1 MKFSLNQFL
10 LAVSFALDFVEMDI
24 AGKRT
29 NHGKRVAYIA
39 LRIAKKMGFNDE
51 DLHDIVSLAI
61 LHDNGICE
69 ANNDVVV
76 DNINEEE
83 HLMKHCITGENNI
96 SNYPFLKKRKN
107 IIRYHHE
114 KYNGTGFYK
123 LRGHDI
129 PLMSQIICIS
139 DYMENTFILDKICDE
154 NKRNIEE
161 FVKKQSGKLFK
172 PEICDAFL
180 EITSSTSFRLDL
192 GDDFINSALKKYT
205 PEFTVEVSLIDIV
218 KITDVFSKIIDSKS
232 KFTRKHSKEI
242 AEKAAIMADYYNY
255 DVDKKTKLV
264 IAANL
269 HDLGKL
275 AVPNSI
281 LDKPGKL
288 TDDEFDIIQ
297 SHTYYTRVALS
308 KINGFEDITEWASN
322 HHEKLN
328 GYGYPYGKKAN
339 ELDFNS
345 RLMGC
350 IDIYQAL
357 TEERPY
363 RKALP
368 HDKVIH
374 IMNDMAEEG
383 FIDRARVK
391 DVEAALM
398 EAVNTKLI
406 LVYN

>member
-29 NHGKRVAYIA
+29 NHGKRVAYIT

-69 ANNDVVV
+69 ATNDVVL
-76 DNINEEE
+76 DNINDEE
-83 HLMKHCITGENNI
+83 HLMKHCITGENNAT
-96 SNYPFLKKRKN
+96 NYPFLKKRKN

-114 KYNGTGFYK
+114 KYNGLGFYK
-123 LRGHDI
+123 LKGYEI
-129 PLMSQIICIS
+129 PLMSQIICFA
-139 DYMENTFILDKICDE
+139 DFMENGFILDKMCDE
-154 NKRNIEE
+154 NKRKIEK
-161 FVKKQSGKLFK
+161 FVKAQSGKLFK
-172 PEICDAFL
+172 PEICEAFL
-180 EITSSTSFRLDL
+180 EITRNTSFRLDL
-192 GDDFINSALKKYT
+192 GDNFINSALKKYT
-205 PEFTVEVSLIDIV
+205 PEFTVELSLTDIV

-232 KFTRKHSKEI
+232 KFTRKHSKGI
-242 AEKAAIMADYYNY
+242 AAKAAIMADYYNY
-255 DVDKKTKLV
+255 DVDKKTRLV
-264 IAANL
+264 IAADL

-281 LDKPGKL
+281 LDKPDKL
-288 TDDEFDIIQ
+288 TDDEFDIVKG
-297 SHTYYTRVALS
+297 HTYYTRAALS
-308 KINGFEDITEWASN
+308 KIDGFEDITEWASN

-328 GYGYPYGKKAN
+328 GYGYPYGKKAS

-363 RKALP
+363 RKPLP
-368 HDKVIH
+368 HDKVIN
-374 IMNDMAEEG
+374 IMREMADEG
-383 FIDRARVK
+383 FIDRNIVADIDSVFK
-391 DVEAALM
+391 FQVPESSLQ
-398 EAVNTKLI
+398 N
-406 LVYN
+406 N